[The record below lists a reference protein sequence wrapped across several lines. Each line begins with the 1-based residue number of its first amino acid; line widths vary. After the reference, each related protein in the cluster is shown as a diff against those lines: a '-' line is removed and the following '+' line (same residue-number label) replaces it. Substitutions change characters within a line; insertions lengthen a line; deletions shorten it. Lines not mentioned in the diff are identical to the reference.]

1 MPLTAREAFK
11 VGFVARCVEHGMTAQ
26 QMAGAVKAAMDKL
39 ALFGAVGDA
48 ATALTQLVGSVGV
61 PLALAAP
68 PILGGIAGAGLAKAT
83 DVTDKDVAD
92 IKDRE
97 VIDTY
102 RTEAAKVRRQQAI
115 RRLQQAKQSRGG
127 RMFL

>member
-1 MPLTAREAFK
+1 MALSAREAFK
-11 VGFVARCVEHGMTAQ
+11 VGFMARCVEHGMNTE
-26 QMAGAVKAAMDKL
+26 QMLGAVKTAMDKL
-39 ALFGAVGDA
+39 ALLGVIGDA
-48 ATALTQLVGSVGV
+48 GKELLRLGGSVGV

-68 PILGGIAGAGLAKAT
+68 PILGGIAGAGLAKVT
-83 DVTDKDVAD
+83 DVSDKDVSD

-115 RRLQQAKQSRGG
+115 RALQQAKQNRGG

>member
-1 MPLTAREAFK
+1 MYKR
-11 VGFVARCVEHGMTAQ
+11 Q
-26 QMAGAVKAAMDKL
+26 
-39 ALFGAVGDA
+39 
-48 ATALTQLVGSVGV
+48 
-61 PLALAAP
+61 
-68 PILGGIAGAGLAKAT
+68 ILGGIAGAGLAKAT

>member
-1 MPLTAREAFK
+1 MPLSAREAFK
-11 VGFVARCVEHGMTAQ
+11 VGFIARCVEHGMTTD
-26 QMAGAVKAAMDKL
+26 QMLGAVKSAMDKL

-48 ATALTQLVGSVGV
+48 AKELTRLVGSVGV

-68 PILGGIAGAGLAKAT
+68 PVIGGLAGAGLAKAT
-83 DVTDKDVAD
+83 DVSDKDVSD

-115 RRLQQAKQSRGG
+115 RQMQAAKQSRGG